1 MTRIVYVNGRYLPY
15 AQAAIHVEDRGFQ
28 LADSVYEV
36 IEIRAGRLVDEA
48 RHLDRLWRS
57 LGEIAIA
64 PPMPRAALEH
74 VMRQTLCRNRV
85 RDGSLYMQ
93 VSRGAAPREF
103 TFPHPDVTPTLV
115 CIARH
120 AMAGRLEALARTGI
134 SVKTMPDLRWGRRDI
149 KTVMLLPACLAK
161 ESAKAEG
168 GREAWLVDDQG
179 FVTEG
184 AASNAWIVTAE
195 GSVVTRALSRAILA
209 GVTRATLIDELAAL
223 GLELE
228 ERAFTVSEAKQARE
242 AFITAATQTV
252 MPVVM
257 IDGTAI
263 SGGTPG
269 PIVLR
274 LRENFHR
281 FASRGRI

>member
-1 MTRIVYVNGRYLPY
+1 MPRIVYVNGRYVPY

-28 LADSVYEV
+28 LADAVYEV

-57 LGEIAIA
+57 LGEIAVA
-64 PPMPRAALEH
+64 VPMSRAALEH
-74 VMRQTLCRNRV
+74 VSRQTLRRNRV
-85 RDGSLYMQ
+85 RDGSLYLQ
-93 VSRGAAPREF
+93 VSRGAAPRDF
-103 TFPHPDVTPTLV
+103 TFPPRHVVPTLV

-120 AMAGRLEALARTGI
+120 AVPGRLEALARTGI
-134 SVKTMPDLRWGRRDI
+134 AVVTTPDLRWARRDI

-161 ESAKAEG
+161 EAAKAEG
-168 GREAWLVDDQG
+168 AREAWLVDGQG

-195 GSVVTRALSRAILA
+195 GTVVTRALSREILA

-223 GLELE
+223 GLSLE

-242 AFITAATQTV
+242 AFVTAATQTI

-257 IDGTAI
+257 IDGIAI
-263 SGGTPG
+263 GSGTPG

-281 FASRGRI
+281 FTSEGRI